1 MEKVK
6 ISVSGRDYN
15 LKSEDPKR
23 LRAVA
28 SELDKRISKAKSA
41 MGSLSLTDVV
51 ILTALD
57 YADSSYDTKN
67 AVEKALAVGNELKE
81 KLEAVTKEKEAIQ
94 NQLNNSIS
102 EIAQLKVTLSEKES
116 ELSGI
121 KQQIAKIDLEENEA
135 LKQENADLKERLE
148 VIKEKTAS
156 MEQAWSRLKEDFQKS
171 QDKNAN
177 KQIQEIEQLKST
189 VATYEKAFDEY
200 AEQKTAE
207 INGLN
212 EEIIILK
219 KKNADL
225 TARLDEITVGGQMT
239 L

>member
-1 MEKVK
+1 MEKIK
-6 ISVSGRDYN
+6 ISISGRDFN

-23 LRAVA
+23 LRTVA
-28 SELDKRISKAKSA
+28 AELDKKIDKTKSA
-41 MGSLSLTDVV
+41 MTSLSLTDAI

-67 AVEKALAVGNELKE
+67 AVERALAAGNELKE

-94 NQLNNSIS
+94 NQLNSSIS
-102 EIAQLKVTLSEKES
+102 ETAQLKISLSEAQN

-121 KQQIAKIDLEENEA
+121 KQQIAKIDFTENET

-148 VIKEKTAS
+148 AVKEKTAS

-171 QDKNAN
+171 QDKSAN
-177 KQIQEIEQLKST
+177 KQKQEIEQLKNT

-200 AEQKTAE
+200 AEQKKAE
-207 INGLN
+207 VNALN
-212 EEIIILK
+212 EEIIALR
-219 KKNADL
+219 KKNVDL
-225 TARLDEITVGGQMT
+225 TSRLNEITIDGQMT